1 MWFKPK
7 KENYQNLTGKMI
19 LGQKIGFCKVL
30 INVFKGQTKVFLGSK
45 GHIWTE
51 TIEEKKNKKIIR
63 FSHTK
68 ALL

>member
-1 MWFKPK
+1 
-7 KENYQNLTGKMI
+7 MI